1 MPDSNSIQRSWWKEA
16 TIYQIY
22 PRSFNDTTGNG
33 VGDLRGIIEKLD
45 YLQKLGVDIL
55 WLSPIFDSP
64 NDDNGYDIRD
74 YRRIMEEFGTLEDF
88 RELLEEV
95 HARGMRL
102 LLDLVV
108 NHSSDEHHWFRES
121 RKSKDN
127 PYRDYYYWKPE
138 PPNNWKAFFGGT
150 TWEHD
155 PATDEY
161 YLHLFSKKQPDL
173 NWENPKVRAEVYE
186 LMRFWLDLGID
197 GFRMDVIPFISK
209 RLDWP
214 DADFSN
220 FAKVMEEVYANGPR
234 VHEFLH
240 EMNREVL
247 QHYDCTS
254 VAEAAGVPP
263 ELANLYVGADRQE
276 LDMLF
281 HFGHMTIDWGPNGR
295 FEPQPFSFT
304 RFKKIFSTW
313 DKATGPDGWIN
324 IYLDNHDYARMVS
337 RWADDGRYREESAKL
352 LATLLLTM
360 RGTPCLYQGS
370 ELGMTNIRLDD
381 IRDHRDLETLN
392 MYEEW
397 VAAGK
402 DPEEFLRNAN
412 QTGRDNARTPM
423 QWDDSPHGGFTT
435 GEPWLQVNPNYK
447 TVNAKAELADEEGIF
462 HYYRH
467 LLQLRKQHPV
477 LIYGSYEDL
486 LPDHEQLFVY
496 RRALE
501 GVSVTI
507 LLNFSSME
515 IRVPEEIEM
524 GDRRLTGNYPAGD
537 RKTLRAWE
545 AVVWW

>member
-1 MPDSNSIQRSWWKEA
+1 
-16 TIYQIY
+16 
-22 PRSFNDTTGNG
+22 
-33 VGDLRGIIEKLD
+33 
-45 YLQKLGVDIL
+45 
-55 WLSPIFDSP
+55 
-64 NDDNGYDIRD
+64 
-74 YRRIMEEFGTLEDF
+74 
-88 RELLEEV
+88 
-95 HARGMRL
+95 
-102 LLDLVV
+102 
-108 NHSSDEHHWFRES
+108 
-121 RKSKDN
+121 
-127 PYRDYYYWKPE
+127 
-138 PPNNWKAFFGGT
+138 
-150 TWEHD
+150 
-155 PATDEY
+155 
-161 YLHLFSKKQPDL
+161 
-173 NWENPKVRAEVYE
+173 
-186 LMRFWLDLGID
+186 
-197 GFRMDVIPFISK
+197 MDVIPFISK

-263 ELANLYVGADRQE
+263 ELANQYMGAARQE

-313 DKATGPDGWIN
+313 DKAAGPDGWIN

-337 RWADDGRYREESAKL
+337 RWADDGRYRRESAKL

-435 GEPWLQVNPNYK
+435 GEPWLQVNPNYE
-447 TVNAKAELADEEGIF
+447 TINAKAELSDAEGIF
-462 HYYRH
+462 HYYRKM
-467 LLQLRKQHPV
+467 LQLRKQHPV

-496 RRALE
+496 RRELE
-501 GVSVTI
+501 GESVTV
-507 LLNFSSME
+507 LLNFSATEGSL
-515 IRVPEEIEM
+515 PKEIELE
-524 GDRRLTGNYPAGD
+524 DRRLVGNYAAGD
-537 RKTLRAWE
+537 RKVLRAWE
-545 AVVWW
+545 AVVWY

>member
-45 YLQKLGVDIL
+45 YLQKLGVNIL

-88 RELLEEV
+88 KELLQEV

-108 NHSSDEHHWFRES
+108 NHSSDEHRWFQES
-121 RKSKDN
+121 RKSNNN
-127 PYRDYYYWKPE
+127 PYRDYYYWEPE
-138 PPNNWKAFFGGT
+138 PPSNWKAFFGGT

-173 NWENPKVRAEVYE
+173 NWENSQLREEIYD
-186 LMRFWLDLGID
+186 LMRFWLDMGID

-209 RLDWP
+209 WLDWP

-313 DKATGPDGWIN
+313 DKAAGPDGWIN

-337 RWADDGRYREESAKL
+337 RWADDDRYRRESAKL

-370 ELGMTNIRLDD
+370 ELGMTNIQLED

-435 GEPWLQVNPNYK
+435 GEPWLRVNPNYE
-447 TVNAKAELADEEGIF
+447 TINAKAELSDAEGIF
-462 HYYRH
+462 HYYRQM
-467 LLQLRKQHPV
+467 LQLRKQHPV

-496 RRALE
+496 RRELDGE
-501 GVSVTI
+501 SVTV

>member
-1 MPDSNSIQRSWWKEA
+1 MPDSTSIQKSWWKEA

-74 YRRIMEEFGTLEDF
+74 YRRIMEEFGTLKDF
-88 RELLEEV
+88 KELLREV

-108 NHSSDEHHWFRES
+108 NHSSDEHRWFQES
-121 RKSKDN
+121 RKSNNN

-138 PPNNWKAFFGGT
+138 PPSNWKAFFGGT

-173 NWENPKVRAEVYE
+173 NWENPKVRAEVYD

-313 DKATGPDGWIN
+313 DKAAGPDGWIN

-337 RWADDGRYREESAKL
+337 RWADDGRYRRESAKL

-435 GEPWLQVNPNYK
+435 GEPWLQVNPNYE
-447 TVNAKAELADEEGIF
+447 TINAKAELSDAEGIF
-462 HYYRH
+462 HYYRKM
-467 LLQLRKQHPV
+467 LQLRKQHPV

-496 RRALE
+496 RRELE
-501 GVSVTI
+501 GESVTV
-507 LLNFSSME
+507 LLNFSATEGSL
-515 IRVPEEIEM
+515 PKEIELE
-524 GDRRLTGNYPAGD
+524 DRRLVGNYAAGD
-537 RKTLRAWE
+537 RKVLRAWE
-545 AVVWW
+545 AVVWY